1 MIAVFG
7 ATGQTGGEVTRLLA
21 AKGVPT
27 RALVHNPEKA
37 RILDGLNVEIVPVDL
52 DRPQALEV
60 ALRGA
65 DKAYFIAPGATIQL
79 SEHVY
84 AAAQRAGVR
93 HIVRLSGSFMVDLE
107 APVQLDRWHAQA
119 EQALERSGIAY
130 THLRPSFFM
139 QNVLVLGAS
148 GTLALPLGQARI
160 NLVDARDS
168 AAVAVAALTSAG
180 HEGQTYAISGPEAL
194 TFTEV
199 AAKLTATAGRTFT
212 YVPLSEAE
220 FAQRLIQQGRPAP
233 LAADLAKE
241 YALIGAGHPAFGVV
255 MDTVPCLTGQGARS
269 VDQFAR
275 DYAHALA
282 SPPQQR

>member
-1 MIAVFG
+1 MIVVFG
-7 ATGQTGGEVTRLLA
+7 ASGQTGGEVTRLLA

-37 RILDGLNVEIVPVDL
+37 RMLEGLNVEIALADL
-52 DRPQALEV
+52 ARPETLEAALAGAEKVYFV
-60 ALRGA
+60 ATASAL
-65 DKAYFIAPGATIQL
+65 QL
-79 SEHVY
+79 SQNVY
-84 AAAQRAGVR
+84 TAAQRTGVR
-93 HIVRLSGSFMVDLE
+93 QIVRLSGSFMVGLD
-107 APVQLDRWHAQA
+107 APVQLDRLHAQA

-139 QNVLVLGAS
+139 QNVLFLGTT
-148 GTLALPLGQARI
+148 GTLALPLGEVRV
-160 NLVDARDS
+160 NLVDSRDI
-168 AAVAVAALTSAG
+168 AAVAVAALTSVG

-194 TFTEV
+194 TFSEV
-199 AAKLTATAGRTFT
+199 AAKLTAASGRTFS

-220 FAQRLIQQGRPAP
+220 FAQRLSQSGRPAP

-255 MDTVPCLTGQGARS
+255 TDIVPRLTGQAARS

-275 DYAHALA
+275 DYARALA
-282 SPPQQR
+282 TSSQQS